1 MNMFIYSTIC
11 DLDKYS
17 LNITDFFKY
26 DNSYYCNCFRSA
38 RGFMHMRIQ
47 KNEELNAYILGQFSK
62 PFENIPEM
70 VRHFSVNRLPIRGA
84 EHMCLLHPV
93 IVQLL

>member
-1 MNMFIYSTIC
+1 M
-11 DLDKYS
+11 
-17 LNITDFFKY
+17 DF
-26 DNSYYCNCFRSA
+26 CFLVYRSA

-62 PFENIPEM
+62 PFDSIPEM

-93 IVQLL
+93 IAQLL